1 MLTAGKGEEEDSDD
15 EGEEEK
21 KNADSE
27 GEDDNNSDDD
37 GMDID
42 KETEDAHVRLEK
54 SVENEKKKAREQ
66 KKSSSARQ
74 ARGKIAKFAQ
84 PIFTMFES
92 YEKSMPT
99 DEYGVSIEDLRL
111 AEMESEAAGA
121 LLSAKST
128 AEQLLKSA
136 SGGSK
141 NIALAQ
147 EDSAGTDANE
157 MPWKIVSSQVRLQ
170 FTCDFKNVPLSGR
183 ADMRALKTVV
193 GRLNPLKLCL
203 LRGSEQDIESTAQQV
218 SGTQMQSQMA
228 MEVHTS
234 ANGDVVTIRALPDR
248 ISLSIPPELM
258 PASTFEIKGN
268 DDAVAVIGGVPP
280 PPCLVSAVKGTVEEV
295 KNESGLRRVRL
306 RDGGAAED
314 SVLAED
320 VEVAEDTLPDEF
332 GVKTAEPVCGEGANL
347 DLVSVKEPV
356 AVSVGEVSLSGL
368 KQAFE
373 AEGLSVESVT
383 ATNDDGSMGVT
394 LVLDGQVTIRMD
406 DGINSIFIEGAPV
419 ASYWKARKII
429 YQRFAFLMC

>member
-1 MLTAGKGEEEDSDD
+1 
-15 EGEEEK
+15 
-21 KNADSE
+21 
-27 GEDDNNSDDD
+27 
-37 GMDID
+37 MDID

-170 FTCDFKNVPLSGR
+170 FTCDFKNVPLR
-183 ADMRALKTVV
+183 VA
-193 GRLNPLKLCL
+193 
-203 LRGSEQDIESTAQQV
+203 GS
-218 SGTQMQSQMA
+218 
-228 MEVHTS
+228 
-234 ANGDVVTIRALPDR
+234 RP
-248 ISLSIPPELM
+248 
-258 PASTFEIKGN
+258 
-268 DDAVAVIGGVPP
+268 
-280 PPCLVSAVKGTVEEV
+280 
-295 KNESGLRRVRL
+295 
-306 RDGGAAED
+306 
-314 SVLAED
+314 
-320 VEVAEDTLPDEF
+320 
-332 GVKTAEPVCGEGANL
+332 
-347 DLVSVKEPV
+347 
-356 AVSVGEVSLSGL
+356 
-368 KQAFE
+368 
-373 AEGLSVESVT
+373 
-383 ATNDDGSMGVT
+383 
-394 LVLDGQVTIRMD
+394 
-406 DGINSIFIEGAPV
+406 
-419 ASYWKARKII
+419 
-429 YQRFAFLMC
+429 